1 MAAVNP
7 GVMMAIDLDHR
18 VVAMVLDMAAGLE
31 SDRMVSIGLYAGV
44 EAASG
49 GAIDST
55 LSMAVD
61 SAQLETVS
69 LDVGAAADSDGVLA
83 LAAFASGRTMV
94 LDLGGVAVMD
104 WNVMTDPAVMVVIDS
119 GRLAADD

>member
-1 MAAVNP
+1 MAAVNLV
-7 GVMMAIDLDHR
+7 VMIAIDLDHR

-31 SDRMVSIGLYAGV
+31 SDRTGSIGLYAGV

-49 GAIDST
+49 GVIDST
-55 LSMAVD
+55 LSMAID

-104 WNVMTDPAVMVVIDS
+104 WYVMTDPAVMVVIDS

>member
-7 GVMMAIDLDHR
+7 GVIMAIDLDHR

-49 GAIDST
+49 GAINST
-55 LSMAVD
+55 LSMAID
-61 SAQLETVS
+61 SAQLETAS

-104 WNVMTDPAVMVVIDS
+104 WYVMTDPAVMVVIDS